1 MISFS
6 WLFSTDHILC
16 KQCMSVH
23 PDLIR
28 HLLGYSQ
35 ALRRAHF
42 VRLRVPAE
50 RLIAELGNDVF
61 LCCPGS

>member
-1 MISFS
+1 MKLIQKSQKNPDID
-6 WLFSTDHILC
+6 WELQIC

-35 ALRRAHF
+35 ALRRTHF

-50 RLIAELGNDVF
+50 RLIVEPDTDVF
-61 LCCPGS
+61 L